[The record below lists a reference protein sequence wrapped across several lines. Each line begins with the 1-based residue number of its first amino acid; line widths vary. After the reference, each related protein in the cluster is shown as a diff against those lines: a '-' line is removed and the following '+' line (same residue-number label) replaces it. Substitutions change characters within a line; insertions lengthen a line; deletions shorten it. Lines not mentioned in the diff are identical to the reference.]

1 MELRWR
7 SPVSPVLV
15 LLLGLLMAWAFVAA
29 AASTPEGDA
38 TLNLEVPSFLTFPA
52 GGSADPAAAEEA
64 RPSALAGEQAASFAE
79 AVPPQRS
86 AASQV
91 TPGFVNDLRGAGLR
105 ISADGERLLSAS
117 AGIGTARQLVLAQA
131 AADRFGITNPF
142 FDPSRA
148 AVIRNGKAL
157 VDLSSGVLLGH
168 RVGSGMFGATE
179 IIEADLLEEL
189 RNTAGWTITS
199 ARVAEAAMY
208 QRAFGYVPA
217 YLQSDEAFASYKEGA
232 RLNYVALAAAG

>member
-29 AASTPEGDA
+29 ASTPEGDA
-38 TLNLEVPSFLTFPA
+38 TLNLEVPSFLTLPV
-52 GGSADPAAAEEA
+52 GGSADPATAEEA
-64 RPSALAGEQAASFAE
+64 RPSALAGEQAASLGE
-79 AVPPQRS
+79 AVPAQPS
-86 AASQV
+86 IVSQV
-91 TPGFVNDLRGAGLR
+91 TSEFANDLAGAGLR
-105 ISADGERLLSAS
+105 VAASGDRLVARN

-179 IIEADLLEEL
+179 IIEANLLEEL

-199 ARVAEAAMY
+199 AREAEAAMY
-208 QRAFGYVPA
+208 RRAFGYVPA

-232 RLNYVALAAAG
+232 RLNYAALAAAG